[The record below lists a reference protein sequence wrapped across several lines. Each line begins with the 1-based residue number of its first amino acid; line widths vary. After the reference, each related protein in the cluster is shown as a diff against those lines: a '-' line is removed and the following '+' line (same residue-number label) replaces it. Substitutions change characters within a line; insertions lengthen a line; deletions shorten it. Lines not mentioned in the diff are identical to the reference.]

1 MIDAEL
7 LKLLCCPETHQ
18 PLTEAPRDLVDTL
31 NREIAAG
38 RIQNRAGQKLTEA
51 IDGGLIREDREYL
64 YPIRGSIPVML
75 VDEALP
81 LPR

>member
-51 IDGGLIREDREYL
+51 IDGGLVREDRKYL
-64 YPIRGSIPVML
+64 YPIRGTIPVML

-81 LPR
+81 LLS

>member
-18 PLTEAPRDLVDTL
+18 PLTEAPRDLADTL